1 MRQRNVLLLLCLA
14 LLSTLKLHAQSRA
27 TARVHEDIIHTY
39 AGGGPDGIPALSANL
54 PVPTAVA
61 TDSAGNIY
69 IAAPGGIEYL
79 RWTGPARYA
88 WWPAAE

>member
-14 LLSTLKLHAQSRA
+14 LLSTLKVHAQSRA
-27 TARVHEDIIHTY
+27 TALAYEDIIHTY

-69 IAAPGGIEYL
+69 IAAPGG
-79 RWTGPARYA
+79 
-88 WWPAAE
+88 